1 MKKYFYH
8 FITLLLV
15 NYLLIVS
22 KVYGG
27 VFFEPGD
34 ATNQIIQAPVA
45 SSSNFFTLGTASPL
59 KFTFVIIN
67 YITTFLGFGLLI
79 LIIYAGFLWMTARG
93 NEEQITKATD
103 IIKRAL
109 IGLAIVLLSMSIAWV
124 FYYLITT
131 SIADLS
137 TAVGP

>member
-8 FITLLLV
+8 FTTLLLINFLLLASRV
-15 NYLLIVS
+15 NGEIFFDPSQKKNSGIVS
-22 KVYGG
+22 SD
-27 VFFEPGD
+27 FF
-34 ATNQIIQAPVA
+34 N
-45 SSSNFFTLGTASPL
+45 LGTASPL
-59 KFTFVIIN
+59 KFAFVIIN

-79 LIIYAGFLWMTARG
+79 LIIYAGVLWTTAQG

-124 FYYLITT
+124 FYYIITT
-131 SIADLS
+131 SIFDVS
-137 TAVGP
+137 TATTP